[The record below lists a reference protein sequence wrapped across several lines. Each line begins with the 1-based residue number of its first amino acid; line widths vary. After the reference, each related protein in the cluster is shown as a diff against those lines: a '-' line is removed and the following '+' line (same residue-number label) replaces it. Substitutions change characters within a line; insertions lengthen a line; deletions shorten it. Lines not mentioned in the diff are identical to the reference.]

1 MKTVNIIAADQMPKD
16 CKQPEKVRIEIVC
29 EVSKYTRNFKDL
41 KEVQKFFDMEATKLF
56 HALVDSLP
64 QGVIEPLVIK
74 LLQHRV
80 SLYHGVQS

>member
-1 MKTVNIIAADQMPKD
+1 MKTVNIIAADPMPKD
-16 CKQPEKVRIEIVC
+16 CKQPEKVLIKIEC
-29 EVSKYTRNFKDL
+29 EVSEYTRKFKDL

-56 HALVDSLP
+56 YALVDSLP
-64 QGVIEPLVIK
+64 QGIIEPLVIK

>member
-1 MKTVNIIAADQMPKD
+1 MKTVTIKAADPLGGK
-16 CKQPEKVRIEIVC
+16 KPEHVIIEISGM
-29 EVSKYTRNFKDL
+29 VSDDTKPIKSLDDVKKY
-41 KEVQKFFDMEATKLF
+41 FDADATKLF
-56 HALVDSLP
+56 YALVDSLP